1 MFKKYLSGHCT
12 PEEIET
18 LFDRFHVDHDET
30 ELRRL
35 IRKAMLQEEEAE
47 GAMEARVAALA
58 ERVGNR
64 LSVETRNRYPFRW
77 KWLRI
82 AVSLIAVMSIG
93 AMIYLAV
100 SYRQPPEPLMSEFGG
115 EVLPGGNRA
124 TLKLADGR
132 VIPLSPHRTGIVVG
146 EEISYEDG
154 SKVLTKE
161 ARHAA
166 TGINAPAQPLSVA
179 TPKGGTYQVILPD
192 GSKVWLNSASSLT
205 YHPPRS
211 REGKRTVEL
220 EGEAFFEVSERE
232 AVAGGRSVRIPF
244 VVRTRNQE
252 VEVLGTQFNVSA
264 YGDDEETK
272 TTLVKGTVNV
282 VSALGGASSILK
294 PNQQATLRGDE
305 LSVKTVDVGPFVE
318 WKDGLFSF
326 HETGLRDAMN
336 QLSRWYDLTVTYE
349 GADPGTYFFGKIR
362 RDNSLSKVLT
372 ILKKSGLNFR
382 IESSGGENR
391 LIVLQ

>member
-1 MFKKYLSGHCT
+1 
-12 PEEIET
+12 
-18 LFDRFHVDHDET
+18 
-30 ELRRL
+30 
-35 IRKAMLQEEEAE
+35 
-47 GAMEARVAALA
+47 
-58 ERVGNR
+58 
-64 LSVETRNRYPFRW
+64 
-77 KWLRI
+77 
-82 AVSLIAVMSIG
+82 
-93 AMIYLAV
+93 
-100 SYRQPPEPLMSEFGG
+100 
-115 EVLPGGNRA
+115 
-124 TLKLADGR
+124 
-132 VIPLSPHRTGIVVG
+132 
-146 EEISYEDG
+146 
-154 SKVLTKE
+154 
-161 ARHAA
+161 
-166 TGINAPAQPLSVA
+166 INAPAQPLSVA

-294 PNQQATLRGDE
+294 PNEQATLRGDE

-372 ILKKSGLNFR
+372 ILKKSGLN
-382 IESSGGENR
+382 
-391 LIVLQ
+391 